1 MLLSEDQT
9 WDPKEGKQHHFIIPF
24 YHIANMENRNINLT
38 QIHRKGHALTEAV
51 PCCAECAANL
61 ATWFIIG
68 EKLVGP

>member
-1 MLLSEDQT
+1 MEPFLCSLYQSILSHYEH
-9 WDPKEGKQHHFIIPF
+9 GKQISTP
-24 YHIANMENRNINLT
+24 R
-38 QIHRKGHALTEAV
+38 QIRKKGHALTEAV